1 MLIIAAIGKIDDARD
16 RLLADGVQQVD
27 AVSGAYGLVAVRE
40 AQDVRQVGRTVL
52 CQIQRTE
59 GVLDTVTL
67 LQLG

>member
-1 MLIIAAIGKIDDARD
+1 MLITAAVGKIDDAQD

-27 AVSGAYGLVAVRE
+27 AVSGAHGLVAVLE
-40 AQDVRQVGRTVL
+40 AEDVRQIGRTVL
-52 CQIQRTE
+52 RQIQRTE